1 MSDHLDLER
10 GLQISTRVRQA
21 TMQRNHHCV
30 ARYQAA
36 GAELIHRHKRL
47 LNFVFGTIML
57 GMTVAGLWLQVAEKH
72 QRVLSVSGG
81 E

>member
-1 MSDHLDLER
+1 MSDYLDLER
-10 GLQISTRVRQA
+10 GLQISIRVRHA
-21 TMQRNHHCV
+21 TIPRNHHCV

-36 GAELIHRHKRL
+36 GAELIHRHKTA
-47 LNFVFGTIML
+47 LNFVFGIVMF

-72 QRVLSVSGG
+72 QMVSSASGG